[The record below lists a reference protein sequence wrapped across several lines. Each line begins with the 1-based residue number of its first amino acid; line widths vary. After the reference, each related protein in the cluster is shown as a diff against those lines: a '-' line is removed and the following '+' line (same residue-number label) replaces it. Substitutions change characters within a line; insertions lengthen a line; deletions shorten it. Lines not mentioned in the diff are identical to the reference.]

1 MQPRHADMKAVHI
14 FFIFYALFFVVEIV
28 FLFLSKG
35 FAGRI
40 KWGTSFA
47 ATSFL
52 FILKTG
58 LPYIDDTPLF
68 IVSFKKGNGTA
79 TPM

>member
-28 FLFLSKG
+28 FLFLVKG
-35 FAGRI
+35 FVRI
-40 KWGTSFA
+40 KRDVPFA
-47 ATSFL
+47 AASFL